1 MPLLPQASYPPPG
14 TAARSP
20 LDQPLRQIVGLVNS
34 SYGFFM
40 EGGLGRSV
48 QILWPGNYSS
58 KMQRSFIMFSGQNLS
73 QEFNPNI
80 VYPQFVVC

>member
-58 KMQRSFIMFSGQNLS
+58 KMQSVTTGDRKKHNNITAKRS
-73 QEFNPNI
+73 
-80 VYPQFVVC
+80 